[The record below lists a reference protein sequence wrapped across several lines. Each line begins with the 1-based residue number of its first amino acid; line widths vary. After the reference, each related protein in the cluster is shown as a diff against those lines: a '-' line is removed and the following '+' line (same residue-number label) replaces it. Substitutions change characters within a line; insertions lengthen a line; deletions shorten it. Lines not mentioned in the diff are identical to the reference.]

1 MQQPQSRPLTP
12 PTVQV
17 QNNRVYSIPTP
28 PSPPANI
35 FTSNKYSPSP
45 PPTPNRTMT
54 MSPSIIQQQ
63 QQSYNSMPARN
74 GTVSP
79 ATVRTTQMSPTPA
92 MLQNQIDRL
101 QTRKD
106 VPIRNQER
114 PQPPPTPSF
123 NDRRN
128 SYSAAENIKA
138 RMVNKTKT
146 PTFGEL
152 QFRYGNDRT
161 HSPSPVLDKDYQKE
175 ARQTVVGELSR

>member
-1 MQQPQSRPLTP
+1 MSQPQSRPFTP
-12 PTVQV
+12 PTVQTK
-17 QNNRVYSIPTP
+17 NKVYSIPTP

-45 PPTPNRTMT
+45 PPTPIRTMT

-63 QQSYNSMPARN
+63 QQQSFNSMPARN

-79 ATVRTTQMSPTPA
+79 STVRTTQMSPTPA

-114 PQPPPTPSF
+114 PQPATPQF

-128 SYSAAENIKA
+128 SYSAAENIKS
-138 RMVNKTKT
+138 RLVGKTKT

-152 QFRYGNDRT
+152 QFRYGNERT